1 MKLIELVPRSLSD
14 IRNLAVSL
22 LQEFPFLDG
31 VNVPDVVRLPHRSHD
46 VALDLAANG
55 ILAVPHVRCI
65 DRPLDDTVALAQR
78 LFDGGV
84 NHMLVVSG
92 DRPKNGDSVHHV
104 NPIDAIRRIK
114 SEVPGMTVYA
124 GIDPYR
130 SNLATEV
137 AYIRAKQNAGVDG
150 FFSQPFFDVRLAAFF
165 EHLLDGAPLFIGIS
179 PVISEASKTYWET
192 VNHMVFPP
200 DFELTMDHNARVAAR
215 LIQFA
220 DQRNQNIYLMPIK
233 ADPVVYLRAM
243 LECAQ
248 S

>member
-14 IRNLAVSL
+14 IRDLAVSL

-65 DRPLDDTVALAQR
+65 DRPLDDTVALASR
-78 LFDGGV
+78 LIDGGV
-84 NHMLVVSG
+84 NHLLLVSG
-92 DRPKNGDSVHHV
+92 DRPKNGDPVHEV
-104 NPIDAIRRIK
+104 SPVDAIRRIK

-150 FFSQPFFDVRLAAFF
+150 LFSQPFFDVRLAQFF
-165 EHLLDGAPLFIGIS
+165 EKIVQGTPLFFGIS
-179 PVISEASKTYWET
+179 PVLSETSRHYWAT
-192 VNHMVFPP
+192 VNHVVFSP
-200 DFELTMDHNARVAAR
+200 DFELTLDANAQLAADLIDH
-215 LIQFA
+215 A
-220 DQRNQNIYLMPIK
+220 DESGQHVYLMPIK

>member
-1 MKLIELVPRSLSD
+1 MKLIELVPRSLSE
-14 IRNLAVSL
+14 IRDQALAL
-22 LQEFPFLDG
+22 LKEFPLLDG
-31 VNVPDVVRLPHRSHD
+31 VNIPDVVRLPHRSHE

-55 ILAVPHVRCI
+55 ILAVPHIRCI
-65 DRPLDDTVALAQR
+65 DRPLEDTVALAQR

-84 NHMLVVSG
+84 KHMLVVSG
-92 DRPKNGDSVHHV
+92 DRPKNGDSVHDV
-104 NPIDAIRRIK
+104 SPIDAIRRIK
-114 SEVPGMTVYA
+114 SEVPAMTVYA

-130 SNLATEV
+130 SNLKTEV
-137 AYIRAKQNAGVDG
+137 AYIRAKQAAGVDG

-165 EHLLDGAPLFIGIS
+165 EHLLNGAPLFIGIS

-192 VNHMVFPP
+192 VNHVVFAP
-200 DFELTMDHNARVAAR
+200 DFELTMDHNAMVAAR

-220 DQRNQNIYLMPIK
+220 DQRNQHVYLMPIK

-243 LECAQ
+243 LRHPQ